1 MLQQKPQARSALLQA
16 AENYFS
22 VKLFVAEYNTTDTRA
37 EGENGG
43 IEAERL

>member
-1 MLQQKPQARSALLQA
+1 MLQQKPKAWSALLQA

-22 VKLFVAEYNTTDTRA
+22 VKLFMAEYNKADRRA

-43 IEAERL
+43 M